1 MWMVTFKE
9 LTSQQEFIEAFKVMS
24 ELRTHLDED
33 GYLELLETMQKEGY
47 RMFVAKEG
55 KEIVAVTGI
64 IQLTNFYNG
73 KHIYVYDL
81 VTAAAHRSKGYG
93 EKLLSHI
100 HTLAKSEGCSS
111 VALSSSLQ
119 RKDAHRFYEEK
130 MGYARTSYAFVKQL

>member
-1 MWMVTFKE
+1 MVVFKE
-9 LTSQQEFIEAFKVMS
+9 LTTKQEFLDAYKVMH

-33 GYLELLETMQKEGY
+33 GYLELLEPMLKEGY
-47 RMFVAKEG
+47 RMLVAVEEN
-55 KEIVAVTGI
+55 EIVAATGI

-81 VTAAAHRSKGYG
+81 VTAEAHRSKGYG

-100 HTLAKSEGCSS
+100 HTLAVQEGCSS
-111 VALSSSLQ
+111 VALSSGLQ

-130 MGYARTSYAFVKQL
+130 MGYLKTSYAFVKNL